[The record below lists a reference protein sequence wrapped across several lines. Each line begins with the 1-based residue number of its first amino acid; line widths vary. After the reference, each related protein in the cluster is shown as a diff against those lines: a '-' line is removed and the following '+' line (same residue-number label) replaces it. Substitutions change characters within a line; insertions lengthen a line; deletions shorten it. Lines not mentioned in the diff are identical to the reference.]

1 MTMVGP
7 EVQVTLTNDV
17 ERLQR
22 RLAQLQPKGYINF
35 VAAVHLARV
44 ILRNQRE
51 KNRKKRIVIFVGSP
65 VCTTPEELTVL
76 ATLLK
81 TEKVHVDIVNFGEY
95 VENYGQLTIFTS
107 ILNGDGTSSSCL
119 VTVPA
124 GNILSKVVAGSAIVQ
139 GEKSQRDPN
148 FYLDFEDDDPA
159 WLLALRVSQAEQLYQ
174 EYKDYEYYE
183 DYEACRERAGS
194 AGTDPEASD
203 FASALPEHL
212 PVLPPDVLAKDNV
225 LGTDETDLV
234 LDEAL
239 RVSQAEQL
247 YQDYEDYEAC
257 RERAGSAGTDPEA
270 SGFASALPEHLP
282 VLSPD
287 VLEDVLGTDETDL
300 LLDVDWDVVLGEFS
314 ELLDDPDFVLSI
326 LASIHGAETQI
337 NDQSTP
343 SEVFDDDQGSEAA
356 DENEDAEDEQKP

>member
-1 MTMVGP
+1 MAARTALSSAQKKLFGRSRASRRPPGLRKTNMHSSNPGPVGVASSWSPRKTNAAPSGAIRDVVDTSEYARNGDFAPSRIEAQAEAVEVVCNSTTENPGSEVALMTMVGP

-139 GEKSQRDPN
+139 GEKSRRDPN

-159 WLLALRVSQAEQLYQ
+159 WLLVYNKLM
-174 EYKDYEYYE
+174 
-183 DYEACRERAGS
+183 
-194 AGTDPEASD
+194 
-203 FASALPEHL
+203 
-212 PVLPPDVLAKDNV
+212 NV
-225 LGTDETDLV
+225 LKYLKI
-234 LDEAL
+234 
-239 RVSQAEQL
+239 QL
-247 YQDYEDYEAC
+247 AC
-257 RERAGSAGTDPEA
+257 T
-270 SGFASALPEHLP
+270 
-282 VLSPD
+282 V
-287 VLEDVLGTDETDL
+287 
-300 LLDVDWDVVLGEFS
+300 
-314 ELLDDPDFVLSI
+314 
-326 LASIHGAETQI
+326 
-337 NDQSTP
+337 
-343 SEVFDDDQGSEAA
+343 
-356 DENEDAEDEQKP
+356 